1 MIDDPARE
9 RLREQAARMPLW
21 MRDQVD
27 AAAAHLR
34 AAWADLGAVL
44 LDDQDLPPG
53 PRKAIAQQFEWLAA
67 GRVRSCRHIKADR
80 PQPMVVPVYASHVV
94 QAMVV
99 ACADCAEE
107 LGGCLRGTAEDVT
120 YDGCRAYCPDGIW
133 SPALGLGLH
142 IFTRGLV
149 RHLHGTGRRRRPGL
163 DTGLRPRVPGRAAA
177 GRPEPAVPVW
187 EWPQGQALPRP
198 GGDQPVSTPPEHA
211 PDQHQPEAG
220 GTGHHAA
227 RTGTGT
233 GEASDAA

>member
-120 YDGCRAYCPDGIW
+120 CDGCRAYCPDGIW

-142 IFTRGLV
+142 IFTG
-149 RHLHGTGRRRRPGL
+149 GWC
-163 DTGLRPRVPGRAAA
+163 DTCMGRADGA
-177 GRPEPAVPVW
+177 
-187 EWPQGQALPRP
+187 
-198 GGDQPVSTPPEHA
+198 A
-211 PDQHQPEAG
+211 PDWTPGYVRASQAAQQRVGRNQPCPCGSGRKAKHCHG
-220 GTGHHAA
+220 RAVTNP
-227 RTGTGT
+227 
-233 GEASDAA
+233 